1 MPIIP
6 VAIISFSVRNGCCRH
21 YETIFG
27 KRTEAWKGGVRSR
40 GGDADSYQSVT
51 QRDFL
56 ARRSRGERHVPRVN
70 GAVLAPSKAAHLH
83 AFNRRLVSLMLSDA
97 RTLDTVSLPI
107 GHIYS
112 LDPRKIRNFMTQ
124 RLGFKVV
131 GRHTLIK
138 SGCHW
143 HGTPG

>member
-1 MPIIP
+1 MAVAGIMRPFSASEPKHGREGSALGEAMPILI
-6 VAIISFSVRNGCCRH
+6 NQRH
-21 YETIFG
+21 REDTFLP
-27 KRTEAWKGGVRSR
+27 RR
-40 GGDADSYQSVT
+40 G
-51 QRDFL
+51 
-56 ARRSRGERHVPRVN
+56 RGERHVPRVN

-83 AFNRRLVSLMLSDA
+83 AFNRRLASLILSDA

-138 SGCHW
+138 SGCHL